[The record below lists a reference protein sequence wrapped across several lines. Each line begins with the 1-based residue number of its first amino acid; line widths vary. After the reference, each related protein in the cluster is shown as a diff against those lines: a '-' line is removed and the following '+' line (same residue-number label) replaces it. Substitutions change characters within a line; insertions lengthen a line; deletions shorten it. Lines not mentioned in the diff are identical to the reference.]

1 MLMEL
6 PASFD
11 PYRAANTNEVIKNQF
26 VCPDFERLKQSVLS
40 IGDGLLNLE
49 LTFSSDTA
57 GRSYLRGTVELDVEL
72 ECQRCLK
79 GKPHPLTAH
88 LDLVLF
94 RYENQ
99 VDKYEGD
106 SEPLL
111 IEDDGLD
118 LKALIEDELILALP
132 IIAMHDEE
140 CQPWR
145 DETES
150 ELDATEAEPEREN
163 PFAML
168 AQLKK
173 D

>member
-11 PYRAANTNEVIKNQF
+11 PYRAAAANEVIKSQF
-26 VCPDFERLKQSVLS
+26 VSHGLERIKQSVLS
-40 IGDGLLNLE
+40 IGDEPLQVDV
-49 LTFSSDTA
+49 TFSTDIA
-57 GRSYLRGTVELDVEL
+57 GRSYLKGKISVAVEL
-72 ECQRCLK
+72 ECQRCLQ
-79 GKPHPLTAH
+79 GKPHLLTAY
-88 LDLVLF
+88 LDLILL
-94 RYENQ
+94 RHEGQ
-99 VDKYEGD
+99 IEKYEGE
-106 SEPLL
+106 SEAIL

-132 IIAMHDEE
+132 IIAMHDED
-140 CQPWR
+140 CQPWQN
-145 DETES
+145 ETETAES
-150 ELDATEAEPEREN
+150 EAEPEREN